1 MDLVDRANFLFQ
13 AYTGAVPGAS
23 IAIIRDGN
31 ILIKKSY
38 GLAEV
43 STKTPVKAST
53 NFRLASLTKA
63 FTAICVMKLVEGR
76 EIRFEDRLSDLIP
89 SLPKYTEEISVR
101 QMLDHTSG
109 LGDYENDVPEGFP
122 GQVHEDYVVEKV
134 RSMDST
140 YFPPGSRFLY
150 SDTAYVLLAVI
161 VERVS
166 GVQFPRFV
174 EREIFEPLGM
184 GGSTLYGGED
194 SKIKHRAFGYTKL
207 GDCYAF
213 NDQSKTSATYGD
225 GCIYSSV
232 EDLLKWDQALNTE
245 KLVGEEMLEAA
256 FTPGR
261 LSNSSPT
268 EYGFGWFITNK
279 DGRKILHHVG
289 ATAGFQHKFIRV
301 PEEKL
306 ALIILTNR
314 DTYDLTLEKMP
325 TEGEDSVKLLE
336 YFNLIP

>member
-1 MDLVDRANFLFQ
+1 MDLVERADVLFQ
-13 AYTGAVPGAS
+13 AYTGDVPGAS
-23 IAIIRDGN
+23 FAVIRDGEP
-31 ILIKKSY
+31 LIKKSY

-43 STKTPVKAST
+43 SKKIPVKAYT

-63 FTAICVMKLVEGR
+63 FTAMCVLKLIERG
-76 EIRFEDRLSDLIP
+76 EISFDDRLSDLIP
-89 SLPKYTEEISVR
+89 SLPKYANKISVR
-101 QMLDHTSG
+101 HMLGHTSG
-109 LGDYENDVPEGFP
+109 LGDYENDVPGDLP

-134 RSMDST
+134 KSMNST

-161 VERVS
+161 VESVS
-166 GVQFPRFV
+166 GVPFPRFV
-174 EREIFEPLGM
+174 ESEIFKPLGM
-184 GGSTLYGGED
+184 VGSTLYGGEG
-194 SKIKHRAFGYTKL
+194 SKIEHRAFGYTKIVD
-207 GDCYAF
+207 GYAL

-225 GCIYSSV
+225 GCLYSSI
-232 EDLLKWDQALNTE
+232 EDLLKWNQALYSE
-245 KLVGEEMLEAA
+245 KLLGKELLKAA

-261 LSNSSPT
+261 LSDGSKT
-268 EYGFGWFITNK
+268 EYGFGWFITSK
-279 DGRKILHHVG
+279 GGRKILHHAG
-289 ATAGFQHKFIRV
+289 STAGFQHKFIRV

-314 DTYDLTLEKMP
+314 DTYDLTIERTT